1 MRAHRVGTRMSTL
14 AVVVALAVAGNVLT
28 GLAVAPTQVSAAGAF
43 TVNTTVDAPDAAP
56 GNGVCA
62 AVGGACT
69 LRAAVQ
75 EAGRSSAATTITLP
89 AGRYVLSAVAPNN
102 LVAGSKALEFA
113 SVITLV
119 GAGAASTT
127 IVAGPASR
135 VLDVQRFV
143 PGRAVDV
150 AVSGVTITGGTV
162 ALGAGVFT
170 GRDANLAL
178 TDVTVADNI
187 ATGNSSQG
195 GGLFAYGEVG
205 YSSRLTLTRVTISG
219 NSAWQGGGM
228 VVMHPVQVTM
238 ADSAIRGNTARGPYG
253 GGVRTSGTMTLTDTV
268 IAGNVA
274 GAGVTSGAP
283 GGGGVY
289 TGNPPSP
296 GTGQRSAFT
305 MTRGSIV
312 NNRLSVS
319 LESSGGG
326 LLGELGGTVT
336 LDGVTVSGNTAFTG
350 GGLLNDEATMVVRR
364 SAVTGNT
371 AVYGGGIYNNDFN
384 PSNTYQAVA
393 TVDRSLVGRNTATDH
408 QCPTALIPPGNLCGA
423 GGGIFSE
430 NAQTL
435 VVNSTVAENQAST
448 FGGGLYNMRLGA
460 ATAAQGAMQLTGST
474 VAANH
479 AGTEG
484 GGVLVNGAPV
494 TASNTVLADNHAGS
508 GAGDCFLVPGS
519 IISSSGSSLSGDTRC
534 GFRQLTDRSSSAQ
547 LLPLPA
553 AVGAASTMPPVV
565 GSQAI
570 GTGSAAVCS
579 AAPVGGIDQTG
590 VARPQG
596 EACDIGAAEASV
608 AMPSASGV
616 GRPVVFRSGV
626 FRARPTQA
634 SGSATT
640 VASLG
645 TATDTPLM
653 CDFDGDGTRSVTVVR
668 PHLSG
673 GLQWFNR
680 PTNLG
685 SAAPATW
692 LFGAATDSPVCGDW
706 DGDGDDS
713 PGVLRNAGLS
723 RLWIQSNTANG
734 TGPLTMFLF
743 GAASDRPTYGDWDG
757 NGTVTPGITR
767 PAGAAMLWSIR
778 NQNSTGPTEGEFMF
792 GLGTD
797 LTVVGDWDGDGA
809 DSPGV
814 VRSEGGSLRW
824 WTRNT
829 VVNGAATGTFLY
841 GAPGD
846 RPLVWTGT
854 GVGGR

>member
-1 MRAHRVGTRMSTL
+1 VRAHRVGFRVL
-14 AVVVALAVAGNVLT
+14 AWAASIALTTPVPLLMAPATVA
-28 GLAVAPTQVSAAGAF
+28 AAGPF
-43 TVNTTVDAPDAAP
+43 VVNSTTDLPDASP

-62 AVGGACT
+62 AAGGACT

-75 EAGRSSAATTITLP
+75 EAGRTSSATTITLP
-89 AGRYVLSAVAPNN
+89 AGRYVLSAAAPNN
-102 LVAGSKALEFA
+102 VVTGSKALEFA
-113 SVITLV
+113 STITLV

-127 IVAGPASR
+127 IVAGANSR

-150 AVSGVTITGGTV
+150 TVSGVTVTGGTA

-170 GRDANLAL
+170 GRDANLTL
-178 TDVTVADNI
+178 TDVTIADNV
-187 ATGNSSQG
+187 AAGNSSQG

-205 YSSRLTLTRVTISG
+205 YASRLVLDRVTISG

-238 ADSAIRGNTARGPYG
+238 TASTIRSNTARGPYG
-253 GGVRTSGTMTLTDTV
+253 GGVRSSGTMALTDTV
-268 IAGNVA
+268 ITGNVA
-274 GAGVTSGAP
+274 GSAVTSGAP

-296 GTGQRSAFT
+296 GTGQRSSFT

-312 NNRLSVS
+312 NNRLAMN

-350 GGLLNDEATMVVRR
+350 GGLLNDEAVLVLRR
-364 SAVTGNT
+364 SAVMGNT
-371 AVYGGGIYNNDFN
+371 AVYGGGLYNNDFN
-384 PSNTYQAVA
+384 PSNTYQA
-393 TVDRSLVGRNTATDH
+393 TVTIDRSFVGRNSATDH
-408 QCPTALIPPGNLCGA
+408 QCPTWLIPAGNLCGA
-423 GGGIFSE
+423 GGGVFSE

-448 FGGGLYNMRLGA
+448 FGGGLYNLRIGS
-460 ATAAQGAMQLTGST
+460 ATASQGAMQLTNST

-494 TASNTVLADNHAGS
+494 SAVNTVLADNHAGP
-508 GAGDCFLVPGS
+508 GASDCFLVPGS
-519 IISSSGSSLSGDTRC
+519 TIGSTGNSITTDARC
-534 GFRQLTDRSSSAQ
+534 RFLQPTDRLSTA
-547 LLPLPA
+547 LLAPLPA
-553 AVGAASTMPPVV
+553 VV
-565 GSQAI
+565 GVAATLPPLVTSVAI
-570 GTGSAAVCS
+570 GNGSSPVCA
-579 AAPVGGIDQTG
+579 AAPVSAVDQIG

-596 EACDIGAAEASV
+596 SGCDIGAAEAAV
-608 AMPSASGV
+608 AAPSATSA
-616 GRPVVFRSGV
+616 GRPAVFRSGV
-626 FRARPTQA
+626 FRLRPTQA
-634 SGSATT
+634 SGSATAVT
-640 VASLG
+640 ALG
-645 TATDTPLM
+645 AATDTPLL
-653 CDFDGDGTRSVTVVR
+653 CDFDGDGSRSVTVVR

-673 GLQWFNR
+673 GLQWFHR

-685 SAAPATW
+685 SATPASW
-692 LFGAATDSPVCGDW
+692 LFGAASDSPVCGDW

-713 PGVLRNAGLS
+713 PGVLRNVGGS
-723 RLWIQSNTANG
+723 RLWIQSNTQ
-734 TGPLTMFLF
+734 TGAGALTTFLF
-743 GAASDRPTYGDWDG
+743 GAASDRPMYGDWDG
-757 NGTVTPGITR
+757 NGTVTPGIAR
-767 PAGAAMLWSIR
+767 PVGVAMLWSIR
-778 NQNSTGPTEGEFMF
+778 NQNSTGPTQGEFMF

-797 LTVVGDWDGDGA
+797 QTVVGDWDGDGA